1 MTDLLQDL
9 HKGMPEI
16 LKFTLNTMNNSKPI
30 KLTLKR
36 KKTVKENSFVFIVR
50 KDKNGNSILVKE
62 NVLSTLVGTT
72 RFWNNLQQVR
82 SKSEHWKDK

>member
-1 MTDLLQDL
+1 
-9 HKGMPEI
+9 
-16 LKFTLNTMNNSKPI
+16 MNHSKPI

-62 NVLSTLVGTT
+62 NVPVEKVGI
-72 RFWNNLQQVR
+72 Q
-82 SKSEHWKDK
+82 